1 MANIYVRICAV
12 LIALRSLT
20 NFGKVFGGDDV
31 ILVFFGQILRGSD
44 AALPSVLVGLLMLAT
59 GIAMWTGGKWALPLV
74 AVYAVYV
81 FVNLIGWMVAN
92 PAELERV
99 GGMVSSATDPGD
111 LRLRGILAF
120 MGYCLVAIGT
130 TAVPAWILWKQ
141 RR

>member
-1 MANIYVRICAV
+1 
-12 LIALRSLT
+12 
-20 NFGKVFGGDDV
+20 
-31 ILVFFGQILRGSD
+31 
-44 AALPSVLVGLLMLAT
+44 
-59 GIAMWTGGKWALPLV
+59 
-74 AVYAVYV
+74 
-81 FVNLIGWMVAN
+81 MVAN